1 LCSRTAQEAPREKQ
15 SKPEQKAGEGD
26 PQRARTYTCRKDR
39 ERDSRYHRA
48 RCQRERHSIIHGDL
62 FGTHLAVAT
71 QTQQY
76 IGRDH
81 DHSRALGVL
90 LVQPIE
96 EAENR
101 HCNHAAADA
110 EQPTEC
116 ADRRAQHKVQEQ
128 VEWIQSSAPR
138 SRRRP

>member
-26 PQRARTYTCRKDR
+26 PQRARTYTCRK
-39 ERDSRYHRA
+39 E
-48 RCQRERHSIIHGDL
+48 RERHSIIHGDL